1 MSGTLPEDQAGLFV
15 LGALNAEEMRA
26 VRVEA
31 GRNADLAAEIADWE
45 RRLAPLA
52 RLVAEVI
59 PPFTL
64 WTQLETRLTRLSENA
79 SAAPAVYQPPA
90 QRQRSR
96 SRRPPE
102 ALAFWKSA
110 TAAAMALAA
119 LLAVYVVVRHPA
131 APPSLAMLMPVRPGE
146 GGWLVE
152 VGQAGVVKVRAVG
165 ALSRGLNQDYQ
176 LWVLP
181 DGSDHPVS
189 VGLMPTND
197 SATMKL
203 KSLPR
208 TKYQLLVSLEPK
220 GGSPTGLPTGP
231 VEYGGVVVPP

>member
-1 MSGTLPEDQAGLFV
+1 MSGSFPEDQAGLFV

-26 VRVEA
+26 VRVAA
-31 GRNADLAAEIADWE
+31 GRDAELAADIADWE

-52 RLVAEVI
+52 RLVAEVA

-64 WTQLETRLTRLSENA
+64 WTQLETRLTRLSA
-79 SAAPAVYQPPA
+79 STTAAPETYQPPA
-90 QRQRSR
+90 QRQRMR

-119 LLAVYVVVRHPA
+119 LLAVFVVVRRAPP
-131 APPSLAMLMPVRPGE
+131 PPSLAMIMPVRPGE
-146 GGWLVE
+146 GGWLVQVSHE
-152 VGQAGVVKVRAVG
+152 GVVKVRAVG
-165 ALSRGLNQDYQ
+165 ALSRGIDQDYE

-203 KSLPR
+203 KTLPR
-208 TKYQLLVSLEPK
+208 SKYQLLVSREPK
-220 GGSPTGLPTGP
+220 GGSPTGLPTGL